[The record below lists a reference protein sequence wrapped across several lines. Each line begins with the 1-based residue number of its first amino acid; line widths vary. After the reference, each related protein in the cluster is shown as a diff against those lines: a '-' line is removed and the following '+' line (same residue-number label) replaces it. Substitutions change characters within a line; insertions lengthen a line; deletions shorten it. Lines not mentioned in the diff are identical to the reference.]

1 MQSRWN
7 EQEAQGKGDLD
18 LLIYASRLIGAEGSL
33 VLWGGGN
40 ASAKVRGRDFRG
52 RETDVMWFKGSRS
65 DLKTIEAKHFAG
77 VVLEDVRPLATREK
91 ELDDDEMVAY
101 LGNCLTDPKAP
112 RPSIETRL
120 HGFLTSKFIIH
131 THADLIQ
138 ALTNNE
144 RGHQAMA
151 EAFGADAVVVP
162 YQRPGFKLRRMVHDA
177 VAAAPNAPFRPP
189 LRFRLALRA
198 SPPRPYARP
207 LRSDFGL
214 AQAVRRQQ
222 RVPPWL
228 RHSFP
233 YGRGCFWGRKN
244 LPPSIDCPRDPLPCG
259 ITPHRAELVFQDARD
274 PFSHMVGLLG
284 DPLQRHAAGI
294 LGGIDA
300 IQQEEPLEREPSG
313 RRRKIAQARTRG
325 GQRGRLH
332 GLDGPPQRV
341 LRKFCIGAL
350 RKVRLVA
357 RRHTGRRVR
366 GGSTP
371 P

>member
-144 RGHQAMA
+144 RGH
-151 EAFGADAVVVP
+151 
-162 YQRPGFKLRRMVHDA
+162 
-177 VAAAPNAPFRPP
+177 
-189 LRFRLALRA
+189 
-198 SPPRPYARP
+198 
-207 LRSDFGL
+207 
-214 AQAVRRQQ
+214 
-222 RVPPWL
+222 
-228 RHSFP
+228 
-233 YGRGCFWGRKN
+233 
-244 LPPSIDCPRDPLPCG
+244 
-259 ITPHRAELVFQDARD
+259 
-274 PFSHMVGLLG
+274 
-284 DPLQRHAAGI
+284 
-294 LGGIDA
+294 
-300 IQQEEPLEREPSG
+300 
-313 RRRKIAQARTRG
+313 
-325 GQRGRLH
+325 
-332 GLDGPPQRV
+332 
-341 LRKFCIGAL
+341 
-350 RKVRLVA
+350 
-357 RRHTGRRVR
+357 
-366 GGSTP
+366 
-371 P
+371 